1 MSHFKLILLI
11 SLFAGG
17 CTQTYKVTTDSMS
30 NTFNAGQIVE
40 LKNKTSINRGDIVF
54 FRKERKSGQ
63 GKETWLSRVIAY
75 SGDTVRIKDGNV
87 EVNNDII
94 ELPENARLLYSIN
107 TSTPLE
113 VKGFRENTVRQISEN
128 KYITYFTTE
137 EYNKVSKWSNVTSI
151 NRIISSPGE
160 QAKGIVRNDF
170 TDNWNEDQFGPLS
183 IPSAGEKIKINQA
196 NRDLYSDILPDL
208 QPDSTVT
215 IKEKLYFLMGD
226 NRSNAADSRFIG
238 LITESNIIGYAEEK
252 P

>member
-1 MSHFKLILLI
+1 MGSC
-11 SLFAGG
+11 SR
-17 CTQTYKVTTDSMS
+17 TYNVTTDSMS
-30 NTFNAGQIVE
+30 NTFNAGQVVK
-40 LKNKTSINRGDIVF
+40 LKNKASINRGDIVF
-54 FRKERKSGQ
+54 FRKEHKSGQ
-63 GKETWLSRVIAY
+63 GKETWLSRVIAF
-75 SGDTVRIKDGNV
+75 SGDTVGIKDGNV
-87 EVNNDII
+87 NVNNNII

-107 TSTPLE
+107 SSTPLE

-128 KYITYFTTE
+128 MYIAYFTMD
-137 EYNKVSKWSNVTSI
+137 EYNKVSKWSNVTTI

-160 QAKGIVRNDF
+160 QAKGIVRNDL
-170 TDNWNEDQFGPLS
+170 TDNWNEDQFGPLY
-183 IPSAGEKIKINQA
+183 IPSTGEKIKISQA
-196 NRDLYSDILPDL
+196 NRDLYTDILPDL